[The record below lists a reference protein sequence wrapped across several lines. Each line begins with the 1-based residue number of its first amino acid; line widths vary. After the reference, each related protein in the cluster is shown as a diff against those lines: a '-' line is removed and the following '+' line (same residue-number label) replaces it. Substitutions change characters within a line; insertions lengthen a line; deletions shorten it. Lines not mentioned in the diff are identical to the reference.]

1 MSKLYLYFIAIQR
14 IVCLILFFCSIAN
27 QTQAQSLYEI
37 VFEVGNIS
45 YKGFLVYFN
54 EEEAYMRIGYYDN
67 KKYNVVEVKYKS
79 IIEKSGDYNTFVMIG
94 SNPTYIT
101 KVDRGVTYNP
111 DHFIWVWNDKYQHN
125 EPYVTDDPHFHEDNI
140 TLAKSYREITIKDLT
155 ESYLRQFFGSGEE
168 QYKSLLRMGTVVS
181 GSTTATQANTNQNT
195 NNGAGI
201 NTQSNTTNATL
212 HLVLAINTEI
222 PDIGRSCSVDQ
233 KSMETEFKEIS
244 KAIGMPFKKY
254 VVVGEEFTKANL
266 EKTLAN
272 LKVGS
277 NDVVIFYYSGHGFRW
292 SDQTDSYPQLDMRYS
307 EYTKL
312 SANTSLSLSAV
323 YHAITGKN
331 ARLNLIMGDC
341 CNSDIGRNQF
351 TNSSFMVSRSFQ
363 GAEVEKLK
371 KLFLQSNGNLMFS
384 GSSPGEYAWCNIN
397 GGFFTLSFLQALKE
411 EIGFMRNESPSWEHI
426 VQNTKKNT
434 QYKINNCDGCQRQTP
449 ISYMTINQK

>member
-1 MSKLYLYFIAIQR
+1 MGMANKL
-14 IVCLILFFCSIAN
+14 S
-27 QTQAQSLYEI
+27 AQSLYEI
-37 VFEVGNIS
+37 VFEAGDIS

-54 EEEAYMRIGYYDN
+54 EEDAYIRIGYHDN
-67 KKYNVVEVKYKS
+67 KKYNVVDVKYKS
-79 IIEKSGDYNTFVMIG
+79 ITEKSGDFNTFVMIG
-94 SNPTYIT
+94 SDPTYIT
-101 KVDRGVTYNP
+101 KADKGVTYNP
-111 DHFIWVWNDKYQHN
+111 DHFIWVWNDKYQHD
-125 EPYVTDDPHFHEDNI
+125 EPYVTDDPHFHEDNMV
-140 TLAKSYREITIKDLT
+140 LAKSYREITKKDLT

-168 QYKSLLRMGTVVS
+168 QYKALLRMGTS
-181 GSTTATQANTNQNT
+181 GGTTTTTAQNNTTQTTNNQTNTNTQNSVT
-195 NNGAGI
+195 
-201 NTQSNTTNATL
+201 SATL
-212 HLVLAINTEI
+212 HLVLAVNTEI

-233 KSMETEFKEIS
+233 KAMETEFKEIS

-254 VVVGEEFTKANL
+254 VVAGEEFTKANL

-272 LKVGS
+272 LKVAS

-312 SANTSLSLSAV
+312 SANTSVSLSSV

-351 TNSSFMVSRSFQ
+351 TNSSFMASRSFQ
-363 GAEVEKLK
+363 GAEIEKLK
-371 KLFLQSNGNLMFS
+371 RLFLQSKGNLMFS
-384 GSSPGEYAWCNIN
+384 GSSPGEFAWCNVN

-411 EIGFMRNESPSWEHI
+411 EIGFMRNDSPSWEHI

-434 QYKINNCDGCQRQTP
+434 QYKISNCNGCQRQTP
-449 ISYMTINQK
+449 VSYIKINQN